1 MYLKGKS
8 GRSQMQLCR
17 EFGLTW
23 GRYQSWKK
31 RYRLSSDL
39 EDRTVKFRSRL
50 DAPLPEEIEAVKA
63 YALSRPQD
71 GYRRLTWR
79 MIDEDIA
86 YLSESSVYRILSEN
100 DLLHRWNRSRQS
112 GQGPEKATIPNQ
124 RWHTDIMYLRIKDSW
139 YFLVSFLDDYSRYL
153 VHWELLTSMTADD
166 VTLAAQAALEKYP
179 CATPEIVSDHGVQYT
194 SAEFKKL
201 IRRFKL
207 KHILCRIAHPQS
219 NGQIERYHRST
230 REKLET
236 KDINNFSRAREVIG
250 QWVDEYNEH
259 RLHAG
264 LGFLRPADYFRRDPD
279 KLRAIRRQK
288 ITEAKERRININ
300 ISKNL
305 KKVST
310 F

>member
-1 MYLKGKS
+1 MYLKVKT
-8 GRSQMQLCR
+8 GRSQEHLCR
-17 EFGLTW
+17 DLGLTW
-23 GRYQSWKK
+23 GRYQRWKQK
-31 RYRLSSDL
+31 HRLSDDL
-39 EDRTVKFRSRL
+39 NDRTVEFRSRL
-50 DAPLPEEIEAVKA
+50 DAPLPEEIEAIKV
-63 YALSRPQD
+63 YALSHPQD
-71 GYRRLTWR
+71 GYRRLTWE

-86 YLSESSVYRILSEN
+86 YLSESSVYRVLSES
-100 DLLHRWNRSRQS
+100 DLLHRWSRSRKS

-153 VHWELLTSMTADD
+153 VHWELLTSMTAND

-179 CATPEIVSDHGVQYT
+179 YASPEIVSDHGVQYT

-201 IRRFKL
+201 VRRFEL
-207 KHILCRIAHPQS
+207 NHILCRVAHPQS
-219 NGQIERYHRST
+219 NGQIERFHRST

-236 KDINNFSRAREVIG
+236 RDFNNFSKGKEVIA
-250 QWVDEYNEH
+250 QWVDEYNEN

-264 LGFLRPADYFRRDPD
+264 IGFLRPADYFRRDPD
-279 KLRAIRRQK
+279 KLRAIRKQK
-288 ITEAKERRININ
+288 LTNARERRININ